1 MDGHRR
7 YEWIEVDVSERVETD
22 RYNRMVIDEY
32 ELIEN
37 IECEWLE
44 IGAYQ

>member
-1 MDGHRR
+1 MDRHRR